1 VCSGSVAVADN
12 FPSQDSA
19 YNSRDSLPWTVLRP
33 FPRFCAGD
41 AGVSPESIDQ
51 VVFSNTGDLPQQ
63 LCLDN
68 LVLLDGNTVL

>member
-1 VCSGSVAVADN
+1 ML
-12 FPSQDSA
+12 SQA
-19 YNSRDSLPWTVLRP
+19 LPYNSHDLLPWTVLRP
-33 FPRFCAGD
+33 LPRFSAGD